1 MVVCT
6 TPPPRPAASFPAPGT
21 YLRAW
26 GRAWERVVVG
36 AGDCAGAGEPWGT
49 RASEGARAGKGAA
62 CRVFFEPLDMD
73 DGSVECVPRVGLF
86 GAKNSQPSWPLA
98 EVGRFQCAN
107 LALGEFSIHF
117 AFNADIDRVLAA
129 DWAVGA
135 REAARINHVLEQRIP
150 PEWEASFEPQ
160 QLRFHEVALPSRR
173 RTHRSRRSRKAL
185 GWEISS
191 QIIEILGPAD
201 SPALPEDYLAF
212 SYLSFDV
219 GEFFAGHSLGELSS
233 TWSFF
238 GDDAGDYPHSRLVRT
253 ALPDAVEPDPSRI
266 YRILTAADWVKLVE
280 RYPLRIPLDRT
291 WSPDAL
297 GGLDTYTVNWTRARC
312 DYNAVDITIA
322 GAVRTVFSPLPACD
336 GYTMLTGCT
345 PGSRIWL
352 RVPDALREEAE
363 RQGRVREW

>member
-1 MVVCT
+1 MVVYT

-21 YLRAW
+21 YVRAW
-26 GRAWERVVVG
+26 GRAWERVG
-36 AGDCAGAGEPWGT
+36 AGASDCAGEGIGS
-49 RASEGARAGKGAA
+49 SEGAGRW
-62 CRVFFEPLDMD
+62 VFFEPLTMD
-73 DGSVECVPRVGLF
+73 DGSVESEPRVALLDV
-86 GAKNSQPSWPLA
+86 KKPKPSWPVA
-98 EVGRFQCAN
+98 ELGPFQRAN

-117 AFNADIDRVLAA
+117 AFNADIERVLAG

-160 QLRFHEVALPSRR
+160 QLRFHEVVLPSHR

-185 GWEISS
+185 SWEISS

-201 SPALPEDYLAF
+201 SPALPEGYLAF

-219 GEFFAGHSLGELSS
+219 GEFFAGHSLGEISS

-238 GDDAGDYPHSRLVRT
+238 GDDAGDYPHSRLLST
-253 ALPDAVEPDPSRI
+253 ELPDVAQPEHSRI
-266 YRILTAADWVKLVE
+266 YRIVTAADWVELVE
-280 RYPLRIPLDRT
+280 RYPLRVPLDRM
-291 WSPDAL
+291 WSPDSL
-297 GGLDTYTVNWTRARC
+297 GDLDTYTVNWPRARR
-312 DYNAVDITIA
+312 DYDAVDITIA
-322 GAVRTVFSPLPACD
+322 GAVRTMFSPLPACD

-352 RVPDALREEAE
+352 QVPEALREEAE